1 MKEAFKAQRKQ
12 STAPVVAAAA
22 TTSVSFAELPTKPSV
37 PAGTSDSSL
46 TSSLQGSSTT
56 SHHASISAP
65 PTTPAGYGSLAV
77 VKQLRIRAPGLMAL
91 VHRAAI
97 RNDWHAPKAGF
108 SHYSCFYISFF
119 MSSLAFIIFGG
130 AFHCFGRLS
139 TKVHIL

>member
-22 TTSVSFAELPTKPSV
+22 TTLVSFAELLAKPSV

-56 SHHASISAP
+56 SHHTSISAP

-77 VKQLRIRAPGLMAL
+77 VKQLHICAPGD
-91 VHRAAI
+91 I
-97 RNDWHAPKAGF
+97 DG
-108 SHYSCFYISFF
+108 ISLP
-119 MSSLAFIIFGG
+119 SGNQ
-130 AFHCFGRLS
+130 
-139 TKVHIL
+139 K